1 MMARRFVAALLI
13 LAAPAL
19 AQAAA
24 PPKGPAGKS
33 VARPAAARDWSQVV
47 MATPEGGFRMG
58 NPNAPVK
65 LVEFGSL
72 TCNHCADFAAQG
84 APILI
89 RDYVKRGTVSF
100 EFRNL
105 VRDAFDLTAALL
117 STCTGPRS
125 FFPITDELFA
135 TQQGW
140 LGKFGALS
148 QADMQGLE
156 QMDQTAR
163 MQRLASIG
171 GLDALA
177 GKFGLPPARVQAC
190 LADSKRLE
198 QLMEIRRVAFNQY
211 KLEGTPTFLVNGATI
226 GSANW
231 AQLESHLKPPGRAK

>member
-1 MMARRFVAALLI
+1 MKARLFVASILI
-13 LAAPAL
+13 LGAPAL
-19 AQAAA
+19 TQAAA
-24 PPKGPAGKS
+24 PKAPAGKS
-33 VARPAAARDWSQVV
+33 AARPTATRDWTQVV

-72 TCNHCADFAAQG
+72 TCSHCADFASQG

-117 STCTGPRS
+117 SSCTGPRS

-135 TQQGW
+135 TQQSW
-140 LGKFGALS
+140 LGKYSALTQS
-148 QADMQGLE
+148 DMQGLE

-163 MQRLASIG
+163 MQRLASVG

-177 GKFGLPPARVQAC
+177 GKFGLPPPRVQAC
-190 LADSKRLE
+190 LADSKRLD
-198 QLMEIRRVAFNQY
+198 QLMEIRRVAFSQY
-211 KLEGTPTFLVNGATI
+211 KLEGTPTFLVNGSTV

-231 AQLESHLKPPGRAK
+231 LQLEPHLKPPAKAR